1 METSPLTFA
10 HPAWFYALLIVPVV
24 AGLYIWSHRRSRTLI
39 GKIVAPRLRNQLAG
53 AVSVKLR
60 VSKAILVLLTF
71 TLIVFTLAQPQMGY
85 IQTEVKQTGRDIIL
99 AIDTSR
105 SMLATDVTPTRLAR
119 AKLVALDIMRLS
131 HGDRMGVIAFA
142 GSAFLQA
149 PLTVDYTAVLNTL
162 GDLDTNIIPKG
173 GTNIAAAIDTA
184 VDAFGKGEG
193 QSRALIILTDGEELD
208 ADGVAAAKKAS
219 EAGIHIFTVG
229 IGSAEG
235 SLIPV
240 PREGGGGVD
249 FVRDA
254 SGKSVTSRLDETRLK
269 EIAAAGHGFYEPI
282 GPEVAKSIYDKGIL
296 PMAETEKGMETSRR
310 PIEKFQSPLSG
321 AIALLALWLV
331 LGERRRA
338 SSIRRAAAGAALLF
352 LTTGV
357 SHAANGYEDYQA
369 GQYDKAMS
377 DFEQRL
383 KAQPNSEQLQ
393 FDAGVAA
400 YKLGDYGK
408 AVDYFTKG
416 LLAEDK
422 KLKEDASY
430 NLGNALVRR
439 GEAAKGN
446 DEKKSDWKNAI
457 QHYTEALN
465 VDPKNTQA
473 KENRD
478 IVKKMLEDLE
488 KQEKQQQDQKK
499 DQQQQDKK
507 DQKQDQKDQQ
517 GQQGQKD
524 QQNQKDQKQDS
535 KDQQKQDQKNDQNQ
549 KSQDQ
554 KNQQDQKSQQDQKN
568 QQNQKGQQGNDQKD
582 GKDQQKKDQQDQAQ
596 NKGDKDQQGKNQ
608 KPDQKQ
614 DQNDQNQPKE
624 GNQDQQKKDQG
635 QGEKDKPDQEK
646 NQPKNSGQQLDQSG
660 TQQPTPQPTP
670 GEKKQGELKAAQ
682 EKNEPQQGKEGEAVQ
697 AGQESKD
704 GEMTA
709 AQAKSLL
716 NSLRSEEAPMQK
728 MQRAETE
735 DVLKDW

>member
-10 HPAWFYALLIVPVV
+10 QPAWFYALLIVPVV
-24 AGLYIWSHRRSRTLI
+24 AGLYIWSHRRSKTLV
-39 GKIVAPRLRNQLAG
+39 GKIVAPRLRTQLAG

-60 VSKAILVLLTF
+60 VTKAIIILLVF
-71 TLIVFTLAQPQMGY
+71 TLIVGTLAQPQKGY
-85 IQTEVKQTGRDIIL
+85 IETEVKTTGRDIIM
-99 AIDTSR
+99 AVDTSR
-105 SMLATDVTPTRLAR
+105 SMLATDVSPTRLAR
-119 AKLVALDIMRLS
+119 AKLVAQDIMRLAK
-131 HGDRMGVIAFA
+131 GDRMGVIAFA

-149 PLTVDYTAVLNTL
+149 PLTVDYGAVLNTINE
-162 GDLDTNIIPKG
+162 LDTNIIPKG
-173 GTNIAAAIDTA
+173 GTNIAAAIDLA

-208 ADGVAAAKKAS
+208 ADGIAAAKKAS
-219 EAGIHIFTVG
+219 EAGVHIFTVG

-235 SLIPV
+235 SLIPL
-240 PREGGGGVD
+240 PKEGGGVS
-249 FVRDA
+249 FVQDP

-269 EIAAAGHGFYEPI
+269 EIAAAGHGFYEHI
-282 GPEVAKSIYDKGIL
+282 SPEVAKSIYDKGIV
-296 PMAETEKGMETSRR
+296 PMTQTERDVQTSRR
-310 PIEKFQSPLSG
+310 PIEKYQIPLSG

-338 SSIRRAAAGAALLF
+338 SSIRRAAAGAALFF
-352 LTTGV
+352 LSTGF

-422 KLKEDASY
+422 KIREDASY

-446 DEKKSDWKNAI
+446 EEKKSDWKNAI

-465 VDPKNTQA
+465 LDAKNTQA

-478 IVKKMLEDLE
+478 IVKKLLEELD

-499 DQQQQDKK
+499 DQQQDKK
-507 DQKQDQKDQQ
+507 DQKQDQKDQKG
-517 GQQGQKD
+517 GQDQKD
-524 QQNQKDQKQDS
+524 QKNQQDQKQDS

-549 KSQDQ
+549 QQSQDQ
-554 KNQQDQKSQQDQKN
+554 KNQQDKQGQQDQKN
-568 QQNQKGQQGNDQKD
+568 QQDKQGQQGQDKKD
-582 GKDQQKKDQQDQAQ
+582 GQDQQKKDQPDQ
-596 NKGDKDQQGKNQ
+596 NKGDKDQQ
-608 KPDQKQ
+608 KQ
-614 DQNDQNQPKE
+614 DQQKDQGQPKD

-635 QGEKDKPDQEK
+635 QGDKDKQDQAK
-646 NQPKNSGQQLDQSG
+646 NQPKNNGQPQDQQGSA
-660 TQQPTPQPTP
+660 QPTPQPTP
-670 GEKKQGELKAAQ
+670 AGEKKQGEVKATQEKEPAQQDKEGQAAQ
-682 EKNEPQQGKEGEAVQ
+682 PVQEG
-697 AGQESKD
+697 KD

-716 NSLRSEEAPMQK
+716 NSLRSEEAPVQK
-728 MQRAETE
+728 MQKPQIDE
-735 DVLKDW
+735 VLKDW